1 MKKATGR
8 RAERQQ
14 ERVESAGDDSDQYY
28 SDDDGNDEENR
39 PGAVRVR
46 GINHVSDNV
55 DDDNESV
62 SKSIGSNKDS
72 SSINM

>member
-1 MKKATGR
+1 MKKANGR

-14 ERVESAGDDSDQYY
+14 ERVESADDSDQYY